1 MPGCE
6 RALRV
11 SSEGHHRAARGAAG
25 ALRRNAAGATG
36 TLRMINSVFGLRNVP
51 LVGGRALLLSRDAVR
66 ENEEVG
72 PVTVSTWVL
81 HSGVTVGR

>member
-1 MPGCE
+1 
-6 RALRV
+6 
-11 SSEGHHRAARGAAG
+11 
-25 ALRRNAAGATG
+25 
-36 TLRMINSVFGLRNVP
+36 MINSVFGLRNVP

-81 HSGVTVGR
+81 PSGVTVGR